1 MLSRIAQTIL
11 VVIVAAGPL
20 FAQTPLR
27 MWYRG
32 GFEGWTEL
40 RRDPAPGWYYTPSQ
54 NSAYPLN
61 ESAYGQ
67 PVPCAKCGHTH
78 YPGQDVCPYCG
89 DRCAAGGNDL
99 DPDTVYTQR
108 RLPGQYWYE
117 KQPHYRFSAPMRLRG
132 TYLKY
137 KWPYD

>member
-1 MLSRIAQTIL
+1 MRFSGYPRWIFLAAIAL
-11 VVIVAAGPL
+11 
-20 FAQTPLR
+20 
-27 MWYRG
+27 G
-32 GFEGWTEL
+32 GFFLDWLTKFAAVKNL
-40 RRDPAPGWYYTPSQ
+40 
-54 NSAYPLN
+54 
-61 ESAYGQ
+61 AYGQ

-89 DRCAAGGNDL
+89 DRCQAGGNDL